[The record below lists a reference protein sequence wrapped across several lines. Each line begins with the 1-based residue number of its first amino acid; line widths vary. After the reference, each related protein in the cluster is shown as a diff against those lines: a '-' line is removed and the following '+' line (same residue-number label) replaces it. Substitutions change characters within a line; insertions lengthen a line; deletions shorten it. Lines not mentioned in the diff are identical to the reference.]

1 MVRNRSPTKKPA
13 RQLTIK
19 RTVLLYHMMKVEEL
33 LWQWKKKQFI

>member
-1 MVRNRSPTKKPA
+1 MA
-13 RQLTIK
+13 DYK